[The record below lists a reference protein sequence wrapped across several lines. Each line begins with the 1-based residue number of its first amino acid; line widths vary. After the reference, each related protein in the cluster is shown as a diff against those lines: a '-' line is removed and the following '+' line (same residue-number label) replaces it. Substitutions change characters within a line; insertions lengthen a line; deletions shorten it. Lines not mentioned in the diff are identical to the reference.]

1 MQNVGAAWLMVSLR
15 AGPRYVALMLAL
27 PAGSAG
33 DILDRRRLILYAEAW
48 MVGITLIQAIPTI
61 GGSTSPWLL
70 VSTDLCPLRRRCA

>member
-15 AGPRYVALMLAL
+15 AGPRYVALILAL

-48 MVGITLIQAIPTI
+48 MVVALIQAIPTI
-61 GGSTSPWLL
+61 SGSTSPWLL